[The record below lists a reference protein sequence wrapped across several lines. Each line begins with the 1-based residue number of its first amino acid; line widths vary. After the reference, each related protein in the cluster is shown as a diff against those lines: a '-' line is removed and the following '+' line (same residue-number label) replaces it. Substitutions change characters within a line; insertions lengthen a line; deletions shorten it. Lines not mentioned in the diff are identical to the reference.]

1 MSIRVG
7 ILDQTPI
14 YEGETPVE
22 AFRHTIE
29 LAQRAEQLGFHRF
42 WVSEHHDGQHVAGSS
57 PEVLISHLLAH
68 TKRIRLGS
76 GGVMLQHYSPYKVA
90 ENFNVLAALGPGRID
105 LGIGRAPGGL
115 PRSTQALQQGTQ
127 EAASLQEKI
136 VQVRRY
142 IHNEP
147 FEDASHPFAGL
158 SASPVSRNPAELY
171 ILGASADSAG
181 MAAELGLP
189 YVFSLFINSST
200 EVALEAIRV
209 YRERF
214 DRSRG
219 QEPYAALAISLI
231 AAESEQ
237 EAEQLASE
245 HQLVKIHLESG
256 KVLTVGS
263 VEQAEE
269 FGRQSNESYRV
280 EVLEPS
286 VIRGTKEKVGQAL
299 LKLQQDFDIQEII
312 VTTAARDFSKRVRSF
327 ELLHELLAAQD
338 VPDFVQVSAHGAAKR
353 EAAIG

>member
-14 YEGETPVE
+14 YEGETAVE

-90 ENFNVLAALGPGRID
+90 ENFNILAALGPGRID

-115 PRSTQALQQGTQ
+115 PRSTQALQEGIQG
-127 EAASLQEKI
+127 AASLKEKI
-136 VQVRRY
+136 VQVKRY

-147 FEDASHPFAGL
+147 LEDPSHPLAGL
-158 SASPVSRNPAELY
+158 TASPVSDIPAELY
-171 ILGASADSAG
+171 VLGASVDSAG

-189 YVFSLFINSST
+189 YVFSLFINSNI

-209 YRERF
+209 YREQF
-214 DRSRG
+214 DRSQGR
-219 QEPYAALAISLI
+219 EPYAALALSLI
-231 AAESEQ
+231 VAESEE
-237 EAEQLASE
+237 EAEELAGE
-245 HQLVKIHLESG
+245 HKLVRIHMESG

-269 FGRQSNESYRV
+269 FGRQSNEKYR
-280 EVLEPS
+280 LEILESS
-286 VIRGTKEKVGQAL
+286 VTRGTKATVGQAL
-299 LKLQQDFDIQEII
+299 LKFQQDFAVEELI
-312 VTTAARDFSKRVRSF
+312 VTTATRDFAKRIRSF
-327 ELLHELLAAQD
+327 ELLREILAEQGLSEFALESKEQ
-338 VPDFVQVSAHGAAKR
+338 

>member
-14 YEGETPVE
+14 YEGETPVD

-115 PRSTQALQQGTQ
+115 PRSTQALQEGIQ
-127 EAASLQEKI
+127 EAASLKEKI
-136 VQVRRY
+136 TQVNRY

-147 FEDASHPFAGL
+147 HEDSSHALAGL
-158 SASPVSRNPAELY
+158 TASPVSDIPAELY
-171 ILGASADSAG
+171 VLGASVDSAG

-189 YVFSLFINSST
+189 YVFSLFINSNT
-200 EVALEAIRV
+200 EVAHEAIRI
-209 YRERF
+209 YREQF
-214 DRSRG
+214 DRSQGR
-219 QEPYAALAISLI
+219 EPYAALAISLI
-231 AAESEQ
+231 VAESEE
-237 EAEQLASE
+237 EAEGLASE
-245 HQLVKIHLESG
+245 HKLVRIHMESG

-269 FGRQSNESYRV
+269 FGRQSNEKYRL
-280 EVLEPS
+280 EILEPS
-286 VIRGTKEKVGQAL
+286 ATRGTKTTVGREL
-299 LKLQQDFDIQEII
+299 LKFQQDFAVEELI
-312 VTTAARDFSKRVRSF
+312 VTTATRDFSKRIRSF
-327 ELLHELLAAQD
+327 ELLREILAEQGLRE
-338 VPDFVQVSAHGAAKR
+338 FTFETKEE
-353 EAAIG
+353 EAAMG

>member
-14 YEGETPVE
+14 YEGETAVD

-42 WVSEHHDGQHVAGSS
+42 WVSEHHDSGHVAGSS

-90 ENFNVLAALGPGRID
+90 ENFNILAALGPGRVD

-115 PRSTQALQQGTQ
+115 PRSTQALQEGIQ

-136 VQVRRY
+136 VQVKRY

-147 FEDASHPFAGL
+147 LEDQSHPLAGL
-158 SASPVSRNPAELY
+158 SASPVSDIPAELY
-171 ILGASADSAG
+171 VLGASVDSAG

-189 YVFSLFINSST
+189 YVFSLFINSNI
-200 EVALEAIRV
+200 EVALQAIRV
-209 YRERF
+209 YREQF
-214 DRSRG
+214 DRSQGR
-219 QEPYAALAISLI
+219 EPYSALAISLI
-231 AAESEQ
+231 VAESEE
-237 EAEQLASE
+237 EAEGLASE
-245 HQLVKIHLESG
+245 HMLVKIHLESG

-269 FGRQSNESYRV
+269 FGRQSNETYRI
-280 EVLEPS
+280 EILEPS
-286 VIRGTKEKVGQAL
+286 VTRGTKESVGQAL
-299 LKLQQDFDIQEII
+299 LKFQQEFTVEEFI
-312 VTTAARDFSKRVRSF
+312 VTTATRDFTKRIRSF
-327 ELLHELLAAQD
+327 ELLREILAEQGLSEFALESKEQ
-338 VPDFVQVSAHGAAKR
+338 
-353 EAAIG
+353 EATIG

>member
-14 YEGETPVE
+14 YEGETPVD

-29 LAQRAEQLGFHRF
+29 LARRAEQLGFYRF

-68 TKRIRLGS
+68 TERIRLGS

-115 PRSTQALQQGTQ
+115 PRSTQALQQGIQ
-127 EAASLQEKI
+127 ESASLQEKI
-136 VQVRRY
+136 VQVKRY

-147 FEDASHPFAGL
+147 LADATHPLAGL
-158 SASPVSRNPAELY
+158 SASPVSANPAELY
-171 ILGASADSAG
+171 VLGASVDSAN

-189 YVFSLFINSST
+189 YVFSLFINSNT
-200 EVALEAIRV
+200 EIALEAVRV

-219 QEPYAALAISLI
+219 LEPYAALAISLI
-231 AAESEQ
+231 VAESEE
-237 EAEQLASE
+237 EAEELASE
-245 HQLVKIHLESG
+245 HKLVKIHLESG

-269 FGRQSNESYRV
+269 FGRQSNEAYRV
-280 EVLEPS
+280 EMLEPS
-286 VIRGTKEKVGQAL
+286 VIRGTKATAGQAL
-299 LKLQQDFDIQEII
+299 LELQQEFAIEEMI
-312 VTTAARDFSKRVRSF
+312 VTTATRDFSKRIRSF
-327 ELLHELLAAQD
+327 ELLHELLAEQGNYH
-338 VPDFVQVSAHGAAKR
+338 FVLGSENEQEKA

>member
-14 YEGETPVE
+14 YEGETAVD

-90 ENFNVLAALGPGRID
+90 ENFNILAALGPGRID

-115 PRSTQALQQGTQ
+115 PRSTQALQEGIQG
-127 EAASLQEKI
+127 AASLKEKI
-136 VQVRRY
+136 VQVKRY

-147 FEDASHPFAGL
+147 LEDQSHPLAGL
-158 SASPVSRNPAELY
+158 TASPVSDIPAELY
-171 ILGASADSAG
+171 VLGASVDSAG

-189 YVFSLFINSST
+189 YVFSLFINSNI
-200 EVALEAIRV
+200 EVALEAIRI
-209 YRERF
+209 YREQF
-214 DRSRG
+214 DRSQGR
-219 QEPYAALAISLI
+219 EPYAALALSLI
-231 AAESEQ
+231 VAESEE
-237 EAEQLASE
+237 EAEGLAGE
-245 HQLVKIHLESG
+245 HKLVRIHMESG

-269 FGRQSNESYRV
+269 FGRQSNEKYRL
-280 EVLEPS
+280 EILEPS
-286 VIRGTKEKVGQAL
+286 VTRGTKATVGQAL
-299 LKLQQDFDIQEII
+299 LKFQQDFAVEELI
-312 VTTAARDFSKRVRSF
+312 VTTATRDFAKRIHSF
-327 ELLHELLAAQD
+327 ELLREILAEQGLSEFALESKEQ
-338 VPDFVQVSAHGAAKR
+338 